1 MYNYQ
6 VAVFGAVYQADRT
19 DPNGYSPIR
28 ETAFPCLEV
37 VGEVYDVDTDKIHR
51 ALMRTGF
58 CKVWTLQKELVIV
71 ARLDLYELNSSR
83 EIH

>member
-1 MYNYQ
+1 
-6 VAVFGAVYQADRT
+6 
-19 DPNGYSPIR
+19 
-28 ETAFPCLEV
+28 
-37 VGEVYDVDTDKIHR
+37 VDTDKIHR

-83 EIH
+83 EIHWWKWI